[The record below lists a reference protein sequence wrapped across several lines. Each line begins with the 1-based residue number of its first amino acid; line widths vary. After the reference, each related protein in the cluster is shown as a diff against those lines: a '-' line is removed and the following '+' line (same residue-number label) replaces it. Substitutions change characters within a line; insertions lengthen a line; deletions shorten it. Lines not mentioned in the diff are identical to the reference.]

1 LNGLTYIIRPCIFY
15 DISFQ
20 QPVIVTTLPDPYG
33 RELKGIAAA
42 TGIPL
47 GKFFNQIWYFVM

>member
-1 LNGLTYIIRPCIFY
+1 MVAIPPVPYTRTRKCIFEGFFY
-15 DISFQ
+15 CFQ
-20 QPVIVTTLPDPYG
+20 QPVIATTLPDPYG

-47 GKFFNQIWYFVM
+47 GKL

>member
-1 LNGLTYIIRPCIFY
+1 MAA
-15 DISFQ
+15 
-20 QPVIVTTLPDPYG
+20 TLPDPYG

-47 GKFFNQIWYFVM
+47 GRCFEKSLILAYCEVTGRRM